1 LNFKYL
7 QGLALSLKYRYTEKE
22 IEKQMDLLK
31 TNINIMKNLL
41 STLSALSFLLFFTVA
56 SGSIANDNSP
66 GEQQTSA
73 NEQYLEIV
81 CSPELTSVASNW
93 VANFRAANPGVE
105 IVINE
110 STDEKAIENGKLYL
124 LTSNHK
130 EAIEHKSLWEIT
142 IGHDVI
148 VPIINTKNPLKDKIF
163 EKGITTACFSKIV
176 SENGNWSEIIESDV
190 NSSFQCYLLD
200 HPQVISKV
208 AGCANISESELS
220 SKKVTTVENL
230 VSAIQNNETAIGFC
244 RLIDIMDANE
254 NSFAS
259 NISILPFDKNQNGRI
274 DGFEKIYSSP
284 KDLSRGVWIGK
295 YPKMLSGEIYAAAAF
310 KPTEGAAHDFLEWA
324 ITDGQ
329 ETLAESGF
337 SNLSSVEKTAGL
349 LAMRNSVS
357 QSGGSENAS
366 GLSSGWKYILG
377 MLAVI
382 LLIVALVRTN
392 VKNTKVTSET
402 SEAPLAAL
410 NENSILAPGGLFY
423 DKTHTWAFME
433 ENGRVKIGINDFL
446 QHITGSVTK
455 IRMKGAGEKIRKG
468 EKILTLMHQGKQLTI
483 YSPVTGVIKQ
493 QNEALLTNPSK
504 LNSAP
509 YTNGWVYQIE
519 PANWVR
525 EISFMFMADRFRDW
539 MSDEFTRLKDFMAVV
554 VNASQ
559 VRMPQPVLQD
569 GGELTDHVLANLDPE
584 VWEEFQSQFIDTS
597 K

>member
-1 LNFKYL
+1 
-7 QGLALSLKYRYTEKE
+7 
-22 IEKQMDLLK
+22 
-31 TNINIMKNLL
+31 MKNLL

-56 SGSIANDNSP
+56 SGSTANDNKP
-66 GEQQTSA
+66 GEQQASA
-73 NEQYLEIV
+73 KEQNLEII
-81 CSPELTSVASNW
+81 CSPELTSVSSSW
-93 VANFRAANPGVE
+93 VKDFRSANPGVE
-105 IVINE
+105 IVVNE
-110 STDEKAIENGKLYL
+110 NTGELEIENGKLYF
-124 LTSNHK
+124 LTRDQK
-130 EAIEHKSLWEIT
+130 EKIQNNSLWEIT
-142 IGHDVI
+142 IGHDVV
-148 VPIINTKNPLKDKIF
+148 VPIINSNNPLKDKIF
-163 EKGITTACFSKIV
+163 EKGITPACFSNFV
-176 SENGNWSEIIESDV
+176 SEQGNWSEIIENVD
-190 NSSFQCYLLD
+190 NSAFRCYLLD

-208 AGCANISESELS
+208 AACAKISRSEIS
-220 SKKVTTVENL
+220 AQKAGTVENL
-230 VSAIQNNETAIGFC
+230 ISAIQNDESAVGFC
-244 RLIDIMDANE
+244 RLIDVIDADE

-295 YPKMLSGEIYAAAAF
+295 YPKELSGKIYAVADF
-310 KPTEGAAHDFLEWA
+310 KPTEGAAHDFLEWT

-329 ETLAESGF
+329 EALAESGF

-349 LAMRNSVS
+349 LAMRNTVS
-357 QSGGSENAS
+357 QTGGSENAS

-392 VKNTKVTSET
+392 VKNTKAPGET
-402 SEAPLAAL
+402 REAPQTAL

-433 ENGRVKIGINDFL
+433 ENGQVKIGINDFL
-446 QHITGSVTK
+446 QHVTGKVTQLK
-455 IRMKGAGEKIRKG
+455 MKAAGQKIRKG
-468 EKILTLMHQGKQLTI
+468 EKILTLMHQGKQLSI

-493 QNEALLTNPSK
+493 QNEELLTNPSQ

-539 MSDEFTRLKDFMAVV
+539 MKDEFTRLKDFMAVV

-559 VRMPQPVLQD
+559 VRLNQPVLQD
-569 GGELTDHVLANLDPE
+569 GGELTDNVLANLDPE
-584 VWEEFQSQFIDTS
+584 VWEEFQTQFIDTS